1 MSYFSDL
8 HVVDLSRN
16 VAGPLS
22 GMLLGDLGADVVKI
36 ENPRGDD
43 ARRHGPP
50 FVHGES
56 AYFLSLNRNKRSVV
70 LDLKQAGG
78 REALTQLLSRA
89 DVAIS
94 NFRPG
99 VLERLGLPPAQI
111 MSRNPRL
118 VLAQISGFGPAGPW
132 AGRPAYDHIIQGISG
147 LMSITGT
154 EETGPLRVGVS
165 ISDVLTG
172 LYTVYGVLTALL
184 ERERTG
190 RGQLVDVSLLGATL
204 ASLTFQA
211 GQFLTAGVCPQP
223 LGNDHPMIAP
233 YGTFTTADGHVNL
246 AVGNNAMFERLCVTL
261 GCPDLVVDPR
271 FVDNPARVCHRSE
284 LKAALNA
291 CLARRTTAEWV
302 IALGEAE
309 VAAGPVLRIDE
320 ALAHPATLA
329 LEMIREVEH
338 PVAGRLRLLGSPV
351 RLSETRTEVRTAPP
365 TLGQHTREVL
375 AEAGCSD
382 RVIRAVIEGEPS
394 P

>member
-1 MSYFSDL
+1 MSYFSGL
-8 HVVDLSRN
+8 RVVDLSRN

-22 GMLLGDLGADVVKI
+22 GMLLGDLGADVVKV
-36 ENPRGDD
+36 ESPRGDD

-70 LDLKQAGG
+70 LDLKQSGG
-78 REALTQLLSRA
+78 REALIRLLSRA

-99 VLERLGLPPAQI
+99 VLERLGLPPDQI
-111 MSRNPRL
+111 MDRNPRL

-132 AGRPAYDHIIQGISG
+132 AGQPAYDHIIQGISG

-172 LYTVYGVLTALL
+172 LYTVYGVLAALL

-246 AVGNNAMFERLCVTL
+246 AVGNNAMFERLCATL
-261 GCPDLVVDPR
+261 GCPELAADPR
-271 FVDNPARVCHRSE
+271 FVDNPARVRHRIE

-291 CLARRTTAEWV
+291 GLARRTTAEWLV
-302 IALGEAE
+302 ALGEAE

-329 LEMIREVEH
+329 LEMIREVDH

-365 TLGQHTREVL
+365 VLGQHTREVL